1 MALGHYLEGVTVL
14 LTTNRLASGRLA
26 TGRLCLELVATVH
39 GRLGSAPTDDLA
51 DGSGV
56 AQWLATVGV
65 ETVEAPTA
73 EDVRDYLAVREAV
86 YRLVTAF
93 VAGKVAER
101 GVDVT
106 LVNDWALDSTPVPQL
121 RITQGALVSD
131 TAKPTPRQVLTAV
144 ARDAIDLLSTPESA
158 RLHQCDGN
166 HCGTVFLDTSRG
178 GRRRWCSSDRCGN
191 RARVAAHRDRHSE
204 V

>member
-1 MALGHYLEGVTVL
+1 MAPTTKRLG
-14 LTTNRLASGRLA
+14 

-39 GRLGSAPTDDLA
+39 GRLGGAPSDDLG
-51 DGSGV
+51 DGAAV
-56 AQWLATVGV
+56 AEWLTAVGV
-65 ETVEAPTA
+65 ETGERPED
-73 EDVRDYLAVREAV
+73 EDVSHYVDVREAV
-86 YRLVTAF
+86 YRLVTAAAAGQAKQRGED
-93 VAGKVAER
+93 VA
-101 GVDVT
+101 
-106 LVNDWALDSTPVPQL
+106 LVNAWARGPAPVPQL
-121 RITQGALVSD
+121 RIGEHGLVSD

>member
-1 MALGHYLEGVTVL
+1 MALGHYLEGVTVV
-14 LTTNRLASGRLA
+14 LTTKRLA
-26 TGRLCLELVATVH
+26 TGRLCLELAATVH
-39 GRLGSAPTDDLA
+39 GRLGGAPTDDLA
-51 DGSGV
+51 DGPGV
-56 AQWLATVGV
+56 AQWLAAVGV
-65 ETVEAPTA
+65 ETAEAPVA
-73 EDVRDYLAVREAV
+73 EDVRDYVGVREAV

-93 VAGKVAER
+93 VTGEVAER
-101 GVDVT
+101 AVDVA

-121 RITQGALVSD
+121 RITEGVLASD

-158 RLHQCDGN
+158 RLHQCGGN

-204 V
+204 P

>member
-1 MALGHYLEGVTVL
+1 MGP
-14 LTTNRLASGRLA
+14 TTKRLA

-39 GRLGSAPTDDLA
+39 GRLGDGPNDDLV
-51 DGSGV
+51 DGERV
-56 AQWLATVGV
+56 AEWLDTVGI
-65 ETVEAPTA
+65 ETGERPG
-73 EDVRDYLAVREAV
+73 EQDVSHYVDVREAV
-86 YRLVTAF
+86 YRLVTAT
-93 VAGKVAER
+93 AKQSKAEQR
-101 GVDVT
+101 GEDVR
-106 LVNDWALDSTPVPQL
+106 LVNAWARGPAPVPQL
-121 RITQGALVSD
+121 RIGEHGLVSD

>member
-1 MALGHYLEGVTVL
+1 MV
-14 LTTNRLASGRLA
+14 LTTKRLA

-39 GRLGSAPTDDLA
+39 GRLGDAPNDDLL
-51 DGSGV
+51 DGAAV
-56 AQWLATVGV
+56 AQWLAAVGV
-65 ETVEAPTA
+65 EIAEAPVA
-73 EDVRDYLAVREAV
+73 DDVSHYVEVREAV
-86 YRLVTAF
+86 CRLVTVSVTGTAEQRGED
-93 VAGKVAER
+93 VA
-101 GVDVT
+101 
-106 LVNDWALDSTPVPQL
+106 LVNAWARGSAPVPQL
-121 RITQGALVSD
+121 RVEERSLVSD

-144 ARDAIDLLSTPESA
+144 ARDAIDLLTTPESA
-158 RLHQCDGN
+158 RLHQCDGS